1 MLPGWQPGRRDR
13 GFVFPDL
20 LGHIG
25 PRKARSEQRSLRLT
39 RLADAST
46 SCRMLTT
53 QQRRICTMPSSKKG
67 SINRRRFLK
76 GAAAGAAAL
85 VGPAVGPGVGL
96 AETAPAAQAAQA
108 RAVTPLPGPGLV
120 AAETSPPAPGVDVYT
135 TDRPGS
141 DFMLE
146 VLKSLG
152 FEYAAANPGST
163 FRALHESIINYG
175 GNKAPELLTC
185 CHEESS
191 AAMAHGYAK
200 IEGKPMMIMVHGTV
214 GLQHASMAI
223 YNAYADRV
231 PVFIVIGNVA
241 DGPWRRSDVEWT
253 HAVQDAALIVRDYTK
268 WDDSPISLTQF
279 AESAV
284 RAYKIATTPPM
295 GPVVVVADAVLQE
308 EPVSQDDRRRLRV
321 PKLSVSGPPAG
332 DSGAVAEVARMLVA
346 AENPLI
352 VTGRSARTPNGL
364 KLLVEL
370 AELLQ
375 APVLDRRQRMNFPT
389 RHPLYGTGN
398 LANADL
404 VLGLEVPDFW
414 NVTHAQTPLIRMGME
429 VRPLTKQ
436 GAKIVTISSLDL
448 LTKSN
453 YQDFG
458 RYNEVDLAI
467 AADAEATMPPLI
479 EACRRLITADR
490 KRVFDARGARF
501 AEAAK
506 RIREQDLQEAAW
518 AWDASPITT
527 ARVSAELWNQVKN
540 EDWSLVSDVVF
551 QSWWPTRLWDFTKH
565 YQFIG
570 GHGAYGIGYGA
581 PAAGGA
587 ALANKKYGRLTVNI
601 QSDGDL
607 NYAPGVLWTAAHH
620 RIPLLS
626 VMHNNRSYH
635 QERMF
640 VADMAARAQRDVSR
654 VDIGNA
660 ITNPNIDY
668 ATMAKAY
675 GMYGAG
681 RIENPNDLGPAI
693 KKASEVV
700 KRGEPALVD
709 VVMQPR

>member
-1 MLPGWQPGRRDR
+1 M
-13 GFVFPDL
+13 
-20 LGHIG
+20 
-25 PRKARSEQRSLRLT
+25 AT
-39 RLADAST
+39 
-46 SCRMLTT
+46 
-53 QQRRICTMPSSKKG
+53 SKKG
-67 SINRRRFLK
+67 SVNRRGFLK
-76 GAAAGAAAL
+76 GAAVGAAAL
-85 VGPAVGPGVGL
+85 VAKPTVQAQN
-96 AETAPAAQAAQA
+96 APARQAAQ
-108 RAVTPLPGPGLV
+108 LPSAALV
-120 AAETSPPAPGVDVYT
+120 AAETSPPPPRTDVYT

-141 DFMLE
+141 DFM
-146 VLKSLG
+146 VDVIKSLG
-152 FEYAAANPGST
+152 FEYVAANPGST

-191 AAMAHGYAK
+191 VAMAHGYAK
-200 IEGKPMMIMVHGTV
+200 IEGKPIMVMAHGTV

-321 PKLSVSGPPAG
+321 PKLSASGPPAG

-352 VTGRSARTPNGL
+352 VSGRSARTPNGL

-414 NVTHAQTPLIRMGME
+414 NVTHAQTPLNRMGME

-527 ARVSAELWNQVKN
+527 ARVSAELWNQIKN

-581 PAAGGA
+581 PAAVGA

-620 RIPLLS
+620 HIPLLS
-626 VMHNNRSYH
+626 IMHNNRSYH

-654 VDIGNA
+654 VGIGND
-660 ITNPNIDY
+660 ISNPNIDY

-681 RIENPNDLGPAI
+681 PIENPNDLGPAI
-693 KKASEVV
+693 KKAIEVV

>member
-1 MLPGWQPGRRDR
+1 M
-13 GFVFPDL
+13 
-20 LGHIG
+20 
-25 PRKARSEQRSLRLT
+25 PR
-39 RLADAST
+39 
-46 SCRMLTT
+46 
-53 QQRRICTMPSSKKG
+53 SKKG
-67 SINRRRFLK
+67 YVNRRGFLK

-85 VGPAVGPGVGL
+85 VAKPAI
-96 AETAPAAQAAQA
+96 AEPKAAQAAQA
-108 RAVTPLPGPGLV
+108 RAATPLPSAALV
-120 AAETSPPAPGVDVYT
+120 AAETSPPPPRVDVYT

-141 DFMLE
+141 DFMLD
-146 VLKSLG
+146 VIKSLG
-152 FEYAAANPGST
+152 FDYVAANPGST

-191 AAMAHGYAK
+191 VAMAHGYAK
-200 IEGKPMMIMVHGTV
+200 IEGKPMMIMAHGTV

-231 PVFIVIGNVA
+231 PVYIVIGNVA

-253 HAVQDAALIVRDYTK
+253 HAVQDAAAMVRDYTK
-268 WDDSPISLTQF
+268 WDDSPISLRQF
-279 AESAV
+279 SESAV
-284 RAYKIATTPPM
+284 RAYKIAITPPM

-308 EPVSQDDRRRLRV
+308 EPVPEEDRRRLRV
-321 PKLSVSGPPAG
+321 PKLSMTTPPAG
-332 DSGAVAEVARMLVA
+332 DSAAVAEIAKILVA
-346 AENPLI
+346 AETPLI
-352 VTGRSARTPNGL
+352 VTGRSARTPKGL
-364 KLLVEL
+364 QLLVEL

-375 APVLDRRQRMNFPT
+375 APVIDRRQRMNFPT
-389 RHPLYGTGN
+389 RHPLYGSGN
-398 LANADL
+398 LAAADV

-414 NVTHAQTPLIRMGME
+414 NVTHEQTPLNRMGME
-429 VRPLTKQ
+429 VRPLTKD
-436 GAKIVTISSLDL
+436 GAKLITISSMDL
-448 LTKSN
+448 LMKSN

-458 RYNEVDLAI
+458 QYNEADI
-467 AADAEATMPPLI
+467 AVAGDAEATLPSLI
-479 EACRRLITADR
+479 EACKRVITPDR
-490 KRVFDARGARF
+490 KRVFEQRAARY

-506 RIREQDLQEAAW
+506 RIREQDLQQAAW
-518 AWDASPITT
+518 GWDASPITT
-527 ARVSAELWNQVKN
+527 ARMSAELWNVIKN

-551 QSWWPTRLWDFTKH
+551 QSWWPTRLWDFKKH

-581 PAAGGA
+581 PAAVGA

-620 RIPLLS
+620 HIPLLS
-626 VMHNNRSYH
+626 VVHNNRAYH

-660 ITNPNIDY
+660 ITDPNIDY
-668 ATMAKAY
+668 AAMAKAY
-675 GMYGAG
+675 GMFSVGPV
-681 RIENPNDLGPAI
+681 ENPAELGPAL
-693 KKASEVV
+693 KKAIDIV

-709 VVMQPR
+709 VVSQPR